1 MTKNEFRM
9 MFLKKKISYIG
20 LYSFFCLSVCMTQPS
35 ARYRPFD
42 WLLFKE
48 PGKINSI
55 SEGYQFL
62 YIGTSHG
69 GIYRYNLYGNQY
81 DFPITTAQGL
91 DNNNINSVHFDHST
105 GIIWASSSGVLQYSY
120 TREGD
125 WRVIDLR
132 DLGLRSSDRL
142 VQLGNSENYI
152 WAKANAVYVKLD
164 KSSGVLAGIY
174 PMPDERNI
182 TWSSSAYYEQPEIES
197 VLNNYALMSGWM
209 ASGSKLIDGYGRYI
223 DITSGLIG
231 KHNDVWIGTSD
242 GTLFQGNKTMEA
254 MFPTEFGIR
263 GSNIN
268 ALFHLDGNLWIGS
281 KDYDL
286 GKGVT
291 KLNTRNFQADH
302 FDFDLTVNMNF
313 TDVHSL
319 YDFDNSLWVGGNSIL
334 LVFDKT
340 ENYWRTL
347 GEERGIPNSD
357 ITSIVGDSNFVWLG
371 SYYGIRQIS
380 RKTKREEP
388 MGFEYLFYNHPVNDL
403 HLNEYGVW
411 IASRTGIYLY
421 DKDNPQIMN
430 ALSIG
435 NSYLDFPVSRVSS
448 IYEKGNFIYFATNI
462 GIIVFDTKEKFWD
475 LAIPA
480 SDYKGLFVNDILL
493 IGKFC
498 FIATEMGMF
507 RINLKTKSVR
517 DYNFDFIGSVN
528 TVEHIGKYVWMGTSE
543 GLIRFKWRKDL

>member
-1 MTKNEFRM
+1 MIID
-9 MFLKKKISYIG
+9 KKKLSNTGVYFLFFIS
-20 LYSFFCLSVCMTQPS
+20 LCLSQPS
-35 ARYRPFD
+35 AKYRPFD

-48 PGKINSI
+48 PGRINSI
-55 SEGYQFL
+55 SEGYEFL

-91 DNNNINSVHFDHST
+91 DNNNISSVHFDHST
-105 GIIWASSSGVLQYSY
+105 GIIWASSYGALQYSY

-125 WRVIDLR
+125 WRIIDLV
-132 DLGLRSSDRL
+132 DIGLRNNDRI
-142 VQLGNSENYI
+142 VQLGNSKNYI
-152 WAKANAVYVKLD
+152 WAKASAVYVKLD

-174 PMPDERNI
+174 PMPDEINI
-182 TWSSSAYYEQPEIES
+182 VWSSGKYNEQPEIAS

-209 ASGSKLIDGYGRYI
+209 TSGSKLIDGYGRYI

-268 ALFHLDGNLWIGS
+268 ALFPNDEELWIGS
-281 KDYDL
+281 KGYDI
-286 GKGVT
+286 GRGVT
-291 KLNTRNFQADH
+291 KLNTRTFQTDH
-302 FDFDLTVNMNF
+302 FDFDVTVNMNL
-313 TDVHSL
+313 TEIHSF
-319 YDFDNSLWVGGNSIL
+319 YDFDNVLWVGGNSAI
-334 LVFDKT
+334 LVFDKS

-347 GEERGIPNSD
+347 GEERGVPNTD
-357 ITSIVGDSNFVWLG
+357 ITSMVGDSNFVWIG
-371 SYYGIRQIS
+371 SYRGIRQIN

-403 HLNEYGVW
+403 FLNDYGVW

-421 DKDNPQIMN
+421 DKNNPQIMN

-435 NSYLDFPVSRVSS
+435 DSYLDFPVSRVTSVFQQ
-448 IYEKGNFIYFATNI
+448 NNLVYFATNI
-462 GIIVFDTKEKFWD
+462 GIIVFDTEEKFWD
-475 LAIPA
+475 MAIPT
-480 SDYKGLFVNDILL
+480 SDYKGLDVNDILL
-493 IGKFC
+493 LGKFC
-498 FIATEMGMF
+498 FIATDRGMF
-507 RINLKTKSVR
+507 RINLKSKGVR
-517 DYNFDFIGSVN
+517 EYNFDFIGSVN
-528 TVEHIGKYVWMGTSE
+528 TIENIGKYIWMGTSK

>member
-1 MTKNEFRM
+1 MKM
-9 MFLKKKISYIG
+9 DKKKISYIG
-20 LYSFFCLSVCMTQPS
+20 VYFLFFISLCSSQPS
-35 ARYRPFD
+35 AKYRPFD

-55 SEGYQFL
+55 SEGYEFL

-81 DFPITTAQGL
+81 DFPISTAQGL
-91 DNNNINSVHFDHST
+91 DNNNISSVHFDHST
-105 GIIWASSSGVLQYSY
+105 GIIWASSYGALQYSY

-125 WRVIDLR
+125 WRIIDLA
-132 DLGLRSSDRL
+132 DIGLRNNDRI
-142 VQLGNSENYI
+142 VQLGNSKNYI
-152 WAKANAVYVKLD
+152 WAKASAVYVKLD

-174 PMPDERNI
+174 PMPDEINI
-182 TWSSSAYYEQPEIES
+182 VWSSGKYNEQPEIAS

-209 ASGSKLIDGYGRYI
+209 TSGSKLIDGYGRYI

-268 ALFHLDGNLWIGS
+268 ALFHNDEELWIGS
-281 KDYDL
+281 KGYDI
-286 GKGVT
+286 GRGVT
-291 KLNTRNFQADH
+291 KLNTRTFQTDH
-302 FDFDLTVNMNF
+302 YDFDVTVNMNL
-313 TDVHSL
+313 TEIHSF
-319 YDFDNSLWVGGNSIL
+319 YDFDNVLWVGGNSAI
-334 LVFDKT
+334 LVFDKS

-347 GEERGIPNSD
+347 GEERGIPNTD
-357 ITSIVGDSNFVWLG
+357 ITSMVGDSNFVWIG
-371 SYYGIRQIS
+371 SYRGIRQIN
-380 RKTKREEP
+380 RKTKREEQ

-403 HLNEYGVW
+403 FLNDYGVW

-421 DKDNPQIMN
+421 DKNNPQIMN

-435 NSYLDFPVSRVSS
+435 DSYLDFPVSRVTSVFQQ
-448 IYEKGNFIYFATNI
+448 NNLIYFATNI
-462 GIIVFDTKEKFWD
+462 GIIVFDTEEKFWD
-475 LAIPA
+475 MAIPT
-480 SDYKGLFVNDILL
+480 SDYKGLDVNDILL
-493 IGKFC
+493 LGKFC
-498 FIATEMGMF
+498 FIATDGGMF
-507 RINLKTKSVR
+507 RINLKSKGVR
-517 DYNFDFIGSVN
+517 EYNFDFIGSVN
-528 TVEHIGKYVWMGTSE
+528 TIENIGKYIWMGTSK

>member
-1 MTKNEFRM
+1 MKID
-9 MFLKKKISYIG
+9 KKKLSNTGVYFLFFIS
-20 LYSFFCLSVCMTQPS
+20 LCLSQPS
-35 ARYRPFD
+35 AKYRPFD

-48 PGKINSI
+48 PGRINSI
-55 SEGYQFL
+55 SEGYEFL

-91 DNNNINSVHFDHST
+91 DNNNISSVHFDHST
-105 GIIWASSSGVLQYSY
+105 GIIWASSYGALQYSY

-125 WRVIDLR
+125 WRIIDLA
-132 DLGLRSSDRL
+132 DIGLRNNDRI
-142 VQLGNSENYI
+142 VQLGNSKNYI
-152 WAKANAVYVKLD
+152 WAKASAVYVKLD

-174 PMPDERNI
+174 PMPDEINI
-182 TWSSSAYYEQPEIES
+182 VWSSGKYNEQPEIAS

-209 ASGSKLIDGYGRYI
+209 TSGSKLIDGYGRYI

-268 ALFHLDGNLWIGS
+268 ALFHNDEELWIGS
-281 KDYDL
+281 KGYDI
-286 GKGVT
+286 GRGVT
-291 KLNTRNFQADH
+291 KLNTRTFQTDH
-302 FDFDLTVNMNF
+302 FDFDVTVNMNL
-313 TDVHSL
+313 TEIHSF
-319 YDFDNSLWVGGNSIL
+319 YDFDNVLWVGGNSVV
-334 LVFDKT
+334 LVFDKS

-347 GEERGIPNSD
+347 GEERGVPNTD
-357 ITSIVGDSNFVWLG
+357 ITSMVGDSNFVWIG
-371 SYYGIRQIS
+371 SYRGIRQIN

-403 HLNEYGVW
+403 FLNDYGVW

-421 DKDNPQIMN
+421 DKNNPQIMN

-435 NSYLDFPVSRVSS
+435 DSYLDFPVSRVTSVFQQN
-448 IYEKGNFIYFATNI
+448 KLVYFATNI
-462 GIIVFDTKEKFWD
+462 GIVVFDTEEKFWD
-475 LAIPA
+475 MAIPT
-480 SDYKGLFVNDILL
+480 SDYKGLDVNDILL
-493 IGKFC
+493 LGKFC
-498 FIATEMGMF
+498 FIATDRGMF
-507 RINLKTKSVR
+507 RINLKSKGVR
-517 DYNFDFIGSVN
+517 EYNFDFIGSVN
-528 TVEHIGKYVWMGTSE
+528 TIENIGKYIWMGTSK

>member
-1 MTKNEFRM
+1 MKID
-9 MFLKKKISYIG
+9 KKKLSNTGVYFLFFIS
-20 LYSFFCLSVCMTQPS
+20 LCSSQPS
-35 ARYRPFD
+35 AKYRPFD

-48 PGKINSI
+48 PGRINSI
-55 SEGYQFL
+55 SEGYEFL

-91 DNNNINSVHFDHST
+91 DNNNISSVHFDHST
-105 GIIWASSSGVLQYSY
+105 GIIWASSYGALQYSY

-125 WRVIDLR
+125 WRIIDLV
-132 DLGLRSSDRL
+132 DIGLRNNDRI
-142 VQLGNSENYI
+142 VQLGNSKNYI
-152 WAKANAVYVKLD
+152 WAKASAVYVKLD

-174 PMPDERNI
+174 PMPDEINI
-182 TWSSSAYYEQPEIES
+182 VWSSGKYNEQPEIAS

-209 ASGSKLIDGYGRYI
+209 TSGSKLIDGYGRYI

-268 ALFHLDGNLWIGS
+268 ALFHNDEELWIGS
-281 KDYDL
+281 KGYDI
-286 GKGVT
+286 GRGVT
-291 KLNTRNFQADH
+291 KLNTRTFQTDH
-302 FDFDLTVNMNF
+302 FDFDVTVNMNL
-313 TDVHSL
+313 TEIHSF
-319 YDFDNSLWVGGNSIL
+319 YDFDNVLWVGGNSAI
-334 LVFDKT
+334 LVFDKS

-347 GEERGIPNSD
+347 GEERGIPNTD
-357 ITSIVGDSNFVWLG
+357 ITSMVGDSNFVWIG
-371 SYYGIRQIS
+371 SYRGIRQIN

-403 HLNEYGVW
+403 FLNDYGVW

-421 DKDNPQIMN
+421 DKNNPQIMN

-435 NSYLDFPVSRVSS
+435 DSYLDFPVSRVTSVFQQD
-448 IYEKGNFIYFATNI
+448 NLVYFATNI
-462 GIIVFDTKEKFWD
+462 GIIVFDTEEKFWD
-475 LAIPA
+475 MAIPT
-480 SDYKGLFVNDILL
+480 SDYKGLDVNDILL
-493 IGKFC
+493 LGKFC
-498 FIATEMGMF
+498 FIATDRGMF
-507 RINLKTKSVR
+507 RINLKSKGVR
-517 DYNFDFIGSVN
+517 EYNFDFIGSVN
-528 TVEHIGKYVWMGTSE
+528 TIENIGKYIWMGTSK

>member
-1 MTKNEFRM
+1 MKID
-9 MFLKKKISYIG
+9 KKKISYIG
-20 LYSFFCLSVCMTQPS
+20 VYFLFFISLCSSQPS
-35 ARYRPFD
+35 AKYRPFD

-48 PGKINSI
+48 PGSINSI
-55 SEGYQFL
+55 SEGYEFL

-105 GIIWASSSGVLQYSY
+105 GIIWVSSYGSLQYSY

-125 WRVIDLR
+125 WRIIDLV
-132 DLGLRSSDRL
+132 DIGLRENDRI
-142 VQLGNSENYI
+142 VQLGNSKNYI
-152 WAKANAVYVKLD
+152 WAKASAVYVKLD

-174 PMPDERNI
+174 PMPDEINI
-182 TWSSSAYYEQPEIES
+182 VWSSGKYNEQPEIAS
-197 VLNNYALMSGWM
+197 VLNDYALMSGWM

-268 ALFHLDGNLWIGS
+268 ALFHNDEELWIGS
-281 KDYDL
+281 KGYNI
-286 GKGVT
+286 GRGVT
-291 KLNTRNFQADH
+291 KLNTRTFQTDH
-302 FDFDLTVNMNF
+302 FDFDVTVNMNL
-313 TDVHSL
+313 TEIHSF
-319 YDFDNSLWVGGNSIL
+319 YDFDNVLWVGGNSVI
-334 LVFDKT
+334 LVFDKS

-347 GEERGIPNSD
+347 GEERGIPNTD
-357 ITSIVGDSNFVWLG
+357 ITSMVGDSNYVWIG
-371 SYYGIRQIS
+371 SYHGVRQID

-403 HLNEYGVW
+403 FLNDYGVW

-421 DKDNPQIMN
+421 DKNNPQIMN

-435 NSYLDFPVSRVSS
+435 DSYLDFPVSRVTS
-448 IYEKGNFIYFATNI
+448 IFQQNNLVYFATNI
-462 GIIVFDTKEKFWD
+462 GIVVFDTEEKFWD
-475 LAIPA
+475 MAVPA
-480 SDYKGLFVNDILL
+480 SDYRGLDVNDILL
-493 IGKFC
+493 LGKFC
-498 FIATEMGMF
+498 FIATDRGMF
-507 RINLKTKSVR
+507 RVNLKSNGLR
-517 DYNFDFIGSVN
+517 EYNFDFIGSVN
-528 TVEHIGKYVWMGTSE
+528 TIENIGKYIWMGTSE

>member
-1 MTKNEFRM
+1 MIID
-9 MFLKKKISYIG
+9 KKKLSNTGVYFLFFIS
-20 LYSFFCLSVCMTQPS
+20 LCLSQPS
-35 ARYRPFD
+35 AKYRPFD

-48 PGKINSI
+48 PGRINSI
-55 SEGYQFL
+55 SEGYEFL

-91 DNNNINSVHFDHST
+91 DNNNISSVHFDHST
-105 GIIWASSSGVLQYSY
+105 GIIWASSYGALQYSY

-125 WRVIDLR
+125 WRIIDLV
-132 DLGLRSSDRL
+132 DIGLRNNDRI
-142 VQLGNSENYI
+142 VQLGNSKNYI
-152 WAKANAVYVKLD
+152 WAKAGAVYVKLD

-174 PMPDERNI
+174 PMPDEINI
-182 TWSSSAYYEQPEIES
+182 VWSSGKYNEQPEIAS

-209 ASGSKLIDGYGRYI
+209 TSGSKLIDGYGRYI

-268 ALFHLDGNLWIGS
+268 ALFHNDEELWIGS
-281 KDYDL
+281 KGYDI
-286 GKGVT
+286 GRGVT
-291 KLNTRNFQADH
+291 KLNTRTFQTDH
-302 FDFDLTVNMNF
+302 FDFDVTVNMNL
-313 TDVHSL
+313 TEIHSF
-319 YDFDNSLWVGGNSIL
+319 YDFDNVLWVGGNSAI
-334 LVFDKT
+334 LVFDKS

-347 GEERGIPNSD
+347 GEERGVPNTD
-357 ITSIVGDSNFVWLG
+357 ITSMVGDSNFVWIG
-371 SYYGIRQIS
+371 SYRGIRQIN

-403 HLNEYGVW
+403 FLNDYGVW

-421 DKDNPQIMN
+421 DKNNPQIMN

-435 NSYLDFPVSRVSS
+435 DSYLDFPVSRVTSVFQQ
-448 IYEKGNFIYFATNI
+448 NNLVYFATNI
-462 GIIVFDTKEKFWD
+462 GIIVFDTEEKFWD
-475 LAIPA
+475 MAIPT
-480 SDYKGLFVNDILL
+480 SDYKGLDVNDILL
-493 IGKFC
+493 LGKFC
-498 FIATEMGMF
+498 FIATDRGMF
-507 RINLKTKSVR
+507 RINLKSKGVR
-517 DYNFDFIGSVN
+517 EYNFDFIGSVN
-528 TVEHIGKYVWMGTSE
+528 TIENIGKYIWMGTSK